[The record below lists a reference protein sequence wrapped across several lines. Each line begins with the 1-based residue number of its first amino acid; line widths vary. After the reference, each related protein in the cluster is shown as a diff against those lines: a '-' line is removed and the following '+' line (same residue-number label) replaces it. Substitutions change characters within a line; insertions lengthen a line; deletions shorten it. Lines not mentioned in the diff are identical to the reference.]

1 MMIAG
6 VSNIDTEVLEKSFR
20 NKRHL
25 SSTIKRGRKPA
36 IENLR
41 LVLKNWWT
49 REQIPDSELGYKNI
63 QRYRGLVY
71 KYLKEPGTSE
81 ISESLK
87 LLIDEYK
94 DFISNKPD
102 EDNSIVVKPN
112 LELVKNLKV
121 ESNKQKK
128 NKINKNKTKKETKS
142 SITTKPNE
150 IKVPDFIEQLKSLGV
165 KEFTIKF

>member
-1 MMIAG
+1 MVIAG
-6 VSNIDTEVLEKSFR
+6 VTNINTDSLEKLFR
-20 NKRHL
+20 DKRHL

-41 LVLKNWWT
+41 IVLKNWWT

-71 KYLKEPGTSE
+71 KYLREPNTTELSGG
-81 ISESLK
+81 LK

-94 DFISNKPD
+94 EFISNKPE

-121 ESNKQKK
+121 DSNKQKK
-128 NKINKNKTKKETKS
+128 NKVNKTNKTKIKS
-142 SITTKPNE
+142 SVAIKSNE

>member
-6 VSNIDTEVLEKSFR
+6 VSNIDTDLLEKSFR
-20 NKRHL
+20 DKRHL

-49 REQIPDSELGYKNI
+49 REQIPDSELGHKNI

-71 KYLKEPGTSE
+71 KYLREPDTSE
-81 ISESLK
+81 IPESLK

-94 DFISNKPD
+94 EFITNEPD
-102 EDNSIVVKPN
+102 KDNSIVVKPN

-121 ESNKQKK
+121 SSNKRKK
-128 NKINKNKTKKETKS
+128 NKTNNKTKSSVTVKS
-142 SITTKPNE
+142 DE
-150 IKVPDFIEQLKSLGV
+150 IKIHNFIKQLKSLGV

>member
-1 MMIAG
+1 MVIAG
-6 VSNIDTEVLEKSFR
+6 VTSINTDVLEKSFR
-20 NKRHL
+20 DKRHL
-25 SSTIKRGRKPA
+25 SSKIKRGRKPA

-49 REQIPDSELGYKNI
+49 REQISESELGYKNL
-63 QRYRGLVY
+63 QRYRSLVY
-71 KYLKEPGTSE
+71 KYLKEPETSE
-81 ISESLK
+81 VSESLK

-102 EDNSIVVKPN
+102 EDNSIAIKPN

-121 ESNKQKK
+121 SSNKCKK
-128 NKINKNKTKKETKS
+128 NKINKTNKNKIKS
-142 SITTKPNE
+142 SVAIKPNE

>member
-49 REQIPDSELGYKNI
+49 RGQIPDSELGYKNI

-71 KYLKEPGTSE
+71 KYLKEPDTSE

-94 DFISNKPD
+94 EFISNKPE

-121 ESNKQKK
+121 ESNKKKDNK
-128 NKINKNKTKKETKS
+128 NKINNKNKTKSSTIAKS
-142 SITTKPNE
+142 NGVKI
-150 IKVPDFIEQLKSLGV
+150 PDFIEQLKSLGV